1 MWGELGLIPVLWQA
15 QQFEW
20 VRRCYPGLYARIQ
33 DFVAKGQ
40 FIPVG
45 GTWVEMV
52 SSVVSLACHTLLVP
66 SSGTRPD
73 VQGRTGPLL
82 SLLLGSGLQEQ
93 QLSEVPSLAQ
103 VQSSQIVP

>member
-1 MWGELGLIPVLWQA
+1 MTQNEMEGVTGSILCGCRGEGHQCGVMWWELRLIFLFLQA

-20 VRRCYPGLYARIQ
+20 VRSWYPGLYAQIQ

-52 SSVVSLACHTLLVP
+52 RSMGSLAHHTLP
-66 SSGTRPD
+66 A
-73 VQGRTGPLL
+73 
-82 SLLLGSGLQEQ
+82 
-93 QLSEVPSLAQ
+93 PSLWDR
-103 VQSSQIVP
+103 S

>member
-1 MWGELGLIPVLWQA
+1 MSVELWWELRQICALWQA

-20 VRRCYPGLYARIQ
+20 VRSWYPGLYAQIQ

-52 SSVVSLACHTLLVP
+52 RSMVSLAHCILP
-66 SSGTRPD
+66 
-73 VQGRTGPLL
+73 
-82 SLLLGSGLQEQ
+82 
-93 QLSEVPSLAQ
+93 VPSLWN
-103 VQSSQIVP
+103 QS

>member
-1 MWGELGLIPVLWQA
+1 MWCELKLVLVLWQA

-20 VRRCYPGLYARIQ
+20 VRSWYPGLYAQIQ

-52 SSVVSLACHTLLVP
+52 RRVVS
-66 SSGTRPD
+66 
-73 VQGRTGPLL
+73 
-82 SLLLGSGLQEQ
+82 SLRHGS
-93 QLSEVPSLAQ
+93 
-103 VQSSQIVP
+103 